1 MDTKIRRPV
10 SWTPQEEAAGGRII
24 DRLDALYHP
33 FEKFVAFLSGL
44 CVFTL
49 MCVGVMQIVGRQV
62 FGTPI
67 FGYIDAV
74 EMSISIFAF
83 LAIAYCERLNGHVR
97 MELVVGRLRGRPLWT
112 LEIFGQIVALCVVAI
127 LIYYGW
133 THALR
138 AYEYGDS
145 TIDAEIPWW
154 PSKMLVAFAFLTLWL
169 RLWLNLIGY
178 VRLFVNPGAA
188 PIAVP
193 LVANVKQL
201 AEEEAAEAG
210 ALAQKNK
217 NKGSAAS

>member
-10 SWTPQEEAAGGRII
+10 TWTPQEEATGGRLI
-24 DRLDALYHP
+24 DRLDGFFHP
-33 FEKFVAFLSGL
+33 IEKFVAFLSAL
-44 CVFTL
+44 CIFAL
-49 MCVGVMQIVGRQV
+49 MAVGVMQIVGRQV

-97 MELVVGRLRGRPLWT
+97 MELVVGKMRGRPLWT
-112 LEIFGQIVALCVVAI
+112 LEIFGQIVALFVVAI

-145 TIDAEIPWW
+145 TIDAQIPWW
-154 PSKMLVAFAFLTLWL
+154 PSKMLVAFAFLTLWV
-169 RLWLNLIGY
+169 RLWLNLLGY
-178 VRLFVNPGAA
+178 ARLFINPDAA

-193 LVANVKQL
+193 LVADVKQL

-210 ALAQKNK
+210 ALEQEKQ